1 MKLNL
6 LTESEF
12 NDYISSGKYVHE
24 SELFYSVDF
33 DSLYSLSYINAP
45 VVDDFIYIM
54 VIDEDLLIS
63 NVLIRYKTYESIK
76 IYSKFEIINHEKLI
90 VLLVNERSYNKY
102 SGCMF
107 ENFSIKNIHQT
118 LKLPKINNTRNIL
131 KSTHLLE
138 QFRKLGSGPV
148 VSFTVLFNN
157 TKYKMTSLIAI
168 FTKNSSLI
176 LDDQG
181 NGSYLPNKELIM
193 VHLLNCMNYEGF

>member
-45 VVDDFIYIM
+45 VGYDFIYIM
-54 VIDEDLLIS
+54 VIDEDLLVS
-63 NVLIRYKTYESIK
+63 SVLIRYKTYESIK

-107 ENFSIKNIHQT
+107 ENFSIKNIHRT
-118 LKLPKINNTRNIL
+118 LKLPKIYNTRNII
-131 KSTHLLE
+131 KSTHLSE
-138 QFRKLGSGPV
+138 QFRKLSSGLI
-148 VSFTVLFNN
+148 SFTLLFNN
-157 TKYKMTSLIAI
+157 IEYKMTSLIAV
-168 FTKNSSLI
+168 FTKDSSLI

>member
-45 VVDDFIYIM
+45 VVYDFIYIM
-54 VIDEDLLIS
+54 VIDEDLLVS
-63 NVLIRYKTYESIK
+63 SVLIRYKTYESIK

-107 ENFSIKNIHQT
+107 ENFSIKNIHRT
-118 LKLPKINNTRNIL
+118 LKLPKIYNTRNII
-131 KSTHLLE
+131 KSTHLSE
-138 QFRKLGSGPV
+138 QFRKLSSGLI
-148 VSFTVLFNN
+148 SFTLLFNN
-157 TKYKMTSLIAI
+157 IEYKMTSLIAV
-168 FTKNSSLI
+168 FTKDSSLI

>member
-12 NDYISSGKYVHE
+12 NDYISSGEYVYE

-45 VVDDFIYIM
+45 VVYDFIYIM
-54 VIDEDLLIS
+54 VIDEDLLVS
-63 NVLIRYKTYESIK
+63 SVLIRYKTYESIK

-107 ENFSIKNIHQT
+107 ENFSIKNIRRT
-118 LKLPKINNTRNIL
+118 LKLPKIYNTKNII
-131 KSTHLLE
+131 KSTHLSE
-138 QFRKLGSGPV
+138 QFRKLSSGTI
-148 VSFTVLFNN
+148 SFTLLFNN
-157 TKYKMTSLIAI
+157 TEYKMTSLIAV
-168 FTKNSSLI
+168 FTKDSSLI

-181 NGSYLPNKELIM
+181 NGDYLPNKELIM
-193 VHLLNCMNYEGF
+193 VHLLNCMDYEGF

>member
-12 NDYISSGKYVHE
+12 NDYISSGEYVYE

-45 VVDDFIYIM
+45 VVYDFIYIM
-54 VIDEDLLIS
+54 VIDEDLLVS
-63 NVLIRYKTYESIK
+63 SVLIRYKTYESIK

-102 SGCMF
+102 SRCMF
-107 ENFSIKNIHQT
+107 ENFSIKNIHRT
-118 LKLPKINNTRNIL
+118 LKLPKINNARNII
-131 KSTHLLE
+131 KSTSLSE
-138 QFRKLGSGPV
+138 QFRKLSSGLI
-148 VSFTVLFNN
+148 SFTLLFNN
-157 TKYKMTSLIAI
+157 IEYKMTSLISV
-168 FTKNSSLI
+168 FTKDSSLI

-181 NGSYLPNKELIM
+181 NGDYLPNKELIM

>member
-6 LTESEF
+6 LTESEL
-12 NDYISSGKYVHE
+12 NDYISSGEYVYE

-45 VVDDFIYIM
+45 VVYDFIYIM
-54 VIDEDLLIS
+54 VIDEDLLVS
-63 NVLIRYKTYESIK
+63 SVLIRYKTYESIK
-76 IYSKFEIINHEKLI
+76 IYSKFEIINPEKLI
-90 VLLVNERSYNKY
+90 ALLVNERSYNKY

-107 ENFSIKNIHQT
+107 ENFSIKNIHRT
-118 LKLPKINNTRNIL
+118 LKLPKIYNARNII
-131 KSTHLLE
+131 KSTHLSE
-138 QFRKLGSGPV
+138 QFRKLSSGLI
-148 VSFTVLFNN
+148 SFTLLFNN
-157 TKYKMTSLIAI
+157 IEYKMTSLIAV
-168 FTKNSSLI
+168 FTKDSSLI

>member
-6 LTESEF
+6 LTRSEF
-12 NDYISSGKYVHE
+12 NNYISSGEYVYE

-45 VVDDFIYIM
+45 VVNDFIYIM
-54 VIDEDLLIS
+54 VIDEDLLVS
-63 NVLIRYKTYESIK
+63 SVLIRYKTYESIK

-90 VLLVNERSYNKY
+90 ILLVNERSYNKY

-107 ENFSIKNIHQT
+107 ENFSIKNVHRT
-118 LKLPKINNTRNIL
+118 LKLPKINNTWNII
-131 KSTHLLE
+131 KSTHLSE
-138 QFRKLGSGPV
+138 QFRKLSSGPI
-148 VSFTVLFNN
+148 SFTLLFNN
-157 TKYKMTSLIAI
+157 IEYKMTSLIAV
-168 FTKNSSLI
+168 FTKDSSLI

-193 VHLLNCMNYEGF
+193 IYLLNCMNYEGF